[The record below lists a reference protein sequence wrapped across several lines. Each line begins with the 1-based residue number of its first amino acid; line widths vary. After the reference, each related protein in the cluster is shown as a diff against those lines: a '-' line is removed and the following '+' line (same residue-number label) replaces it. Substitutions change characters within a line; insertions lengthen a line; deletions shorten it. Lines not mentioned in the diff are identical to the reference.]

1 MYITRQDTRLH
12 SYDSRNRPPSPPSS
26 TCAPAAR
33 VGNIPMPSRYE
44 PCLVSPPGLVHP
56 SASPSGR
63 AACITL
69 PLPRAPSRLYYQHRA
84 IVFCTSAS
92 TGVSS
97 YITRSSRFPL
107 RAPHTQQPQETPSL
121 SHLSLVSSRL
131 ASSPLSALI
140 YYLPFISLV
149 AAAAVPTTIC
159 TAYSPSHM
167 YSVPVLC
174 TPPLPLPPF
183 LGRVICRYSIL
194 SALFV

>member
-1 MYITRQDTRLH
+1 MYITRQDTRLL

-121 SHLSLVSSRL
+121 SHLSSPL
-131 ASSPLSALI
+131 ASSPLVSPPSSTTCLL
-140 YYLPFISLV
+140 YRLLLQLLFLPPFVLRT
-149 AAAAVPTTIC
+149 PLHTC
-159 TAYSPSHM
+159 TAYQSFALRPSLSPHS
-167 YSVPVLC
+167 
-174 TPPLPLPPF
+174 
-183 LGRVICRYSIL
+183 
-194 SALFV
+194 